1 MLKSENPA
9 TKEIIWE
16 GENCSAEEV
25 ARKISHARAAFPAWA
40 RRPFEERLAIVERFT
55 AIAKERQDEMA
66 TAIAMETGKT
76 LWDARTEAA
85 ALAAK
90 AAISLQ
96 AYHERT
102 GEKTVTMKNGIQA
115 TLRHKP
121 HGVMAVFGPYNFP
134 AHLPNGHI
142 IPALL
147 AGNVIIFKP
156 SELTPMVGEKMV
168 GWWEEAGLPP
178 HILSLTQGERETGIA
193 LASHPDIDGLL
204 FTGSSP
210 TGEMLH
216 KQYGG
221 QPQKVMALE
230 MGGNNPLVVW
240 EPEDMKAAAY
250 HTILS
255 AFISTGQRCT
265 CARRLILPDSQES
278 NAFLDELVLMASN
291 LTVGS
296 YQDRPEPFMGPLIRN
311 EEAERI
317 IAAQTSMEQ
326 QGGKPLL
333 PMKKELPYLPFVT
346 PGIMDVTAIESRGD
360 DEYFAPFLQV
370 IRVKN
375 FDAAI
380 AEANQTA
387 YGLAAAIFTADAER
401 YARFRLESRAGLI
414 NWNRQTTGASGALPF
429 GGTGISGNHRPAG
442 YYAADYCAYPVA
454 SLESESLTLPES
466 LSPGMKLE

>member
-1 MLKSENPA
+1 
-9 TKEIIWE
+9 
-16 GENCSAEEV
+16 
-25 ARKISHARAAFPAWA
+25 
-40 RRPFEERLAIVERFT
+40 
-55 AIAKERQDEMA
+55 
-66 TAIAMETGKT
+66 
-76 LWDARTEAA
+76 
-85 ALAAK
+85 
-90 AAISLQ
+90 
-96 AYHERT
+96 
-102 GEKTVTMKNGIQA
+102 
-115 TLRHKP
+115 
-121 HGVMAVFGPYNFP
+121 
-134 AHLPNGHI
+134 
-142 IPALL
+142 
-147 AGNVIIFKP
+147 
-156 SELTPMVGEKMV
+156 
-168 GWWEEAGLPP
+168 
-178 HILSLTQGERETGIA
+178 
-193 LASHPDIDGLL
+193 
-204 FTGSSP
+204 
-210 TGEMLH
+210 
-216 KQYGG
+216 
-221 QPQKVMALE
+221 
-230 MGGNNPLVVW
+230 
-240 EPEDMKAAAY
+240 
-250 HTILS
+250 
-255 AFISTGQRCT
+255 
-265 CARRLILPDSQES
+265 
-278 NAFLDELVLMASN
+278 
-291 LTVGS
+291 
-296 YQDRPEPFMGPLIRN
+296 MGPLIRN